1 MVQPTGIN
9 ESILEKLNIANII
22 FVGEIIPLESE
33 GDENTNPFDL
43 SDKNLTEEQKA
54 EMQSYGITGQKAI
67 NEAKQSSGTSKP
79 KFVEVAREFKTT
91 TVDKLLIQT
100 TDQIVNY
107 LERKGFEIDSENSNL
122 IRAQVTQKLYSNV
135 QIDSELN
142 NLRIAEFFPENT
154 GNIVEDAIHRI
165 LNAKANELKVD
176 PRVPLIEHK
185 LEPAL
190 ITAANNFEDTG
201 ISKSLVTKILGFDK
215 ASAEGFITY
224 LEAEDFETIAEEI
237 EKEALSEL
245 LSESSVLLRMVENI
259 TSKLEFDYLDYME
272 GRDDKGDFV
281 KQISQNIVN
290 NPEDYLVSIEKI
302 NPVDVNLKKLLTDE
316 SKLNSFVFDLID
328 EYGGIGKPDT
338 FEQNGQTL
346 SKIAKKGYGDINR
359 EIRDEIGELVERY
372 IDSEGNVLPAFKAQ
386 AHIKNVTPEDFV
398 TSELR
403 KAVEKY
409 FIPDNNDQTLYSSKS
424 DTHIEAIRRAQSPS
438 DLSNDL
444 TEALASDRDLWVNGQ
459 PVDKS
464 RVSDATWQNWTN
476 TFKNESPEAALA
488 TIGAGIG
495 SAVTQTSAGQSAL
508 AIFNIAVEKG
518 IINSKSTPEFIA
530 HFRNNVAPRIA
541 AETEFSGVVGVDAIN
556 ELYDSKLEDL
566 PAYDRFSEDFMRIS
580 TQTPDRV
587 PGFPGLNVGT
597 AVEKPFIPPQ
607 FDTSEISIEL
617 AELSADRPEFRQ
629 FLEAQLGSSEFT
641 KAWEQASKPKFDE
654 VAFRER
660 TTGVLDEDSAMLER
674 QQARLDTAQE
684 RYDRDYVNLVN
695 KGEDTSESLAA
706 LEGTLDAAKRQFQM
720 ETGRDAIT
728 GQTDTVSQAFQ
739 TGGFAKRL
747 AREQLTTPGMTSAE
761 FFRSQLPGFEQR
773 YEDSAF
779 FRLEEDRLERERRET
794 LRTPSGPSRTIVR
807 AGRR

>member
-1 MVQPTGIN
+1 MAEPTGIN

-33 GDENTNPFDL
+33 GDENTTGFNF
-43 SDKNLTEEQKA
+43 SDENLTEEQKTK
-54 EMQSYGITGQKAI
+54 MQEFGMAGEKDRA
-67 NEAKQSSGTSKP
+67 NAKQSSGTSKP

-100 TDQIVNY
+100 RDQIANY
-107 LERKGFEIDSENSNL
+107 LERKGFEINSENSNL

-135 QIDSELN
+135 QIDSESN
-142 NLRIAEFFPENT
+142 NLRIAEFFPEDT

-215 ASAEGFITY
+215 AFAEGLISYQIETD
-224 LEAEDFETIAEEI
+224 DFETIEEEI

-245 LSESSVLLRMVENI
+245 LSESPVLLRMVENI

-328 EYGGIGKPDT
+328 DYGGIGKPDT
-338 FEQNGQTL
+338 FEQNGATL

-438 DLSNDL
+438 DLSKDL

-488 TIGAGIG
+488 TIGEGIG
-495 SAVTQTSAGQSAL
+495 SAVTQTSEGESAL

-541 AETEFSGVVGVDAIN
+541 AETEFSGAVGVDAIN

-674 QQARLDTAQE
+674 QQARLETAEQQ
-684 RYDRDYVNLVN
+684 YTDLVN
-695 KGEDTSESLAA
+695 RGEETSEAVAA
-706 LEGTLDAAKRQFQM
+706 LERAQESYRR

-747 AREQLTTPGMTSAE
+747 AREQLTTPGMTSAD

>member
-1 MVQPTGIN
+1 MAEPTGIN

-22 FVGEIIPLESE
+22 FVGDIIPLVSE
-33 GDENTNPFDL
+33 GDENTTGFNF
-43 SDKNLTEEQKA
+43 SDDNLTEERKA
-54 EMQSYGITGQKAI
+54 EMQQFGMAGQKAI
-67 NEAKQSSGTSKP
+67 NDAKQSSGTSKP
-79 KFVEVAREFKTT
+79 KFVEVAREFETA

-122 IRAQVTQKLYSNV
+122 IRAQVTAKLYSNV
-135 QIDSELN
+135 QIDSESN

-154 GNIVEDAIHRI
+154 GDIVDDAINRI

-215 ASAEGFITY
+215 ASAEGLLGY
-224 LEAEDFETIAEEI
+224 DFETIEEEI
-237 EKEALSEL
+237 EKQALSEL
-245 LSESSVLLRMVENI
+245 LSESSVLLRMFENI

-328 EYGGIGKPDT
+328 EYGGIGNPNT

-346 SKIAKKGYGDINR
+346 PKIAKKGYGDINR
-359 EIRDEIGELVERY
+359 EIQDEIGQLVERY
-372 IDSEGNVLPAFKAQ
+372 LDSEGNVLPAFKAQ

-398 TSELR
+398 TSQLR

-438 DLSNDL
+438 DLSKDL

-495 SAVTQTSAGQSAL
+495 SAVTQTSEDQSAL

-674 QQARLDTAQE
+674 QQARLETAEQQ
-684 RYDRDYVNLVN
+684 YTDLVN
-695 KGEDTSESLAA
+695 RGEETSEAVAA
-706 LEGTLDAAKRQFQM
+706 LERAQETYRR

-779 FRLEEDRLERERRET
+779 FRLEEDRLERERREK